1 MVDLDEAIV
10 ARYESHGES
19 FEILIDPKVV
29 QKMRDGKE
37 VDLMEHMVI
46 DTIFRNAKK
55 GTRAPEEKIQEI
67 FGTTEPLEVA
77 KTIILKGEVQL
88 TTEQRRIMQENKR
101 RRVIEYIARHAM
113 NPQTGG
119 PHPAT
124 RIETAM
130 EEARIHIDPFKTVE
144 AQVPAIMDALRPL
157 IPIRLDKV
165 RMAVRVS
172 GENYGRCYEDFKSFG
187 KVVKEEW
194 QSNGSW
200 IGVVE
205 MPAGMQTDFLE
216 RISNKTHGEADIK
229 LLKAEKGQRTS
240 G

>member
-29 QKMRDGKE
+29 QKMREGKE
-37 VDLMEHMVI
+37 VDLIEYMVI
-46 DTIFRNAKK
+46 DTVFKNAKK
-55 GTRAPEEKIQEI
+55 GTRAAEGKMKEM
-67 FGTTEPLEVA
+67 FGTTDPLEVA

-101 RRVIEYIARHAM
+101 KMIVEYIARHAM

-119 PHPAT
+119 PHPPS

-130 EEARIHIDPFKTVE
+130 EETRAKIDPFKTVE

-157 IPIRLDKV
+157 IPIRFDNV
-165 RMAVRVS
+165 RIAVRLS
-172 GENYGRCYEDFKSFG
+172 GENYGRCFEDLKNFG
-187 KVVKEEW
+187 RIVKEEW
-194 QSNGSW
+194 QSDGSW
-200 IGVVE
+200 IGVIE
-205 MPAGMQTDFLE
+205 MPAGMQTDFFE
-216 RISNKTHGEADIK
+216 QINNKTQGEADIK
-229 LLKAEKGQRTS
+229 LLKGDK
-240 G
+240 